1 MAGSQDLPSET
12 PDTHDGATPAL
23 AATEPSPGT
32 GILMEAIDPDA
43 LKVVRRLLTA
53 GHEAYLVGGCVRDL
67 YLARRPKDF
76 DIATS
81 ATPEAIRRLFRN
93 SRIIGRRFKLA
104 HVFFGSKIIETSTFR
119 TAPQPSEADDPL
131 ITADNEWGSVEDDA
145 RRRDFT
151 INGLFFDVETE
162 KIVDFV
168 DGLTDLDAKLMR
180 TIGDPR
186 LRFQEDPVRMIRAV
200 KFAARLGF
208 DFEAETYAAL
218 LEVAPD
224 IVKCSKARVLEEI
237 YKLLRSGSARRSFEL
252 MLEVGLFEHV
262 LGPYLR
268 QFGEPAAA
276 KAMLLEAAAGS
287 TEGDGLEP
295 ARLLFALLGAL
306 DRYVGQTHEQVVNGV
321 LHAVL
326 FAPFIGREL
335 ASGQRHNLDRSID
348 ARMTAVGGVV
358 GLARRDRE
366 MGRQILLSHQ
376 RLLEPGRR
384 RRAGAAARQNFHDAL
399 VFLGLWVDAV
409 GNGRAGLDSWQSLT
423 SGTPTAEPEP
433 RTQRRRR
440 RRSGGRRGGSQAP
453 EGPPGNGGEAHA
465 GES

>member
-1 MAGSQDLPSET
+1 MD
-12 PDTHDGATPAL
+12 
-23 AATEPSPGT
+23 
-32 GILMEAIDPDA
+32 AIDPDA

-67 YLARRPKDF
+67 YLGRRPKDF

-119 TAPQPSEADDPL
+119 TAPQQSEDDPL

-168 DGLTDLDAKLMR
+168 DGMADLDARMIR
-180 TIGDPR
+180 TIGDPG
-186 LRFQEDPVRMIRAV
+186 LRFREDPVRMIRAV
-200 KFAARLGF
+200 KFAARLDF
-208 DFEAETYAAL
+208 DFEPQTWAAL

-237 YKLLRSGSARRSFEL
+237 YKLLRGGASRRSFEL
-252 MLEVGLFEHV
+252 LLEAGLFEHM

-268 QFGEPAAA
+268 QFGEPGPA
-276 KAMLLEAAAGS
+276 KAALLEAARTPG
-287 TEGDGLEP
+287 EGDALAPE
-295 ARLLFALLGAL
+295 RLLFGLLGAL
-306 DRYVGQTHEQVVNGV
+306 DRYVQQTDDAVINGV
-321 LHAVL
+321 LHAAL
-326 FAPFIGREL
+326 FAPFVGREL
-335 ASGQRHNLDRSID
+335 ASGARQNLDRTID
-348 ARMTAVGGVV
+348 TRMGAVGAVV

-366 MGRQILLSHQ
+366 LGRQILMAHQ
-376 RLLEPGRR
+376 RLIEPGARR
-384 RRAGAAARQNFHDAL
+384 RRPNLAGRQYFHDAL
-399 VFLGLWVDAV
+399 VFLGLWVDAI
-409 GNGRAGLDSWQSLT
+409 GNGHTALQRWQSLA
-423 SGTPTAEPEP
+423 SGAPAAEPE
-433 RTQRRRR
+433 RQQRRRR
-440 RRSGGRRGGSQAP
+440 RRSGRRRGDSS
-453 EGPPGNGGEAHA
+453 PPDGGGEARA
-465 GES
+465 GDS